1 MVLQSPS
8 YIPACSAISTLGS
21 WKPDPKVTNRDK
33 MIALGYG
40 MALLPANDEE
50 TMVNG
55 LTFLVDFEGFTIRHQ
70 TFYGLDTMKKT
81 TKMWTV
87 IIIDQLG

>member
-1 MVLQSPS
+1 
-8 YIPACSAISTLGS
+8 
-21 WKPDPKVTNRDK
+21 

-40 MALLPANDEE
+40 MALLQANDEE

-87 IIIDQLG
+87 IIIDQLGSLERYSSPSILQPFILRPPLFIRPPNWS